1 MIFDS
6 FYQTAKSKVVNEEVN
21 VLLPQCSV
29 HAPNRYKRH
38 ITIAR
43 VKLCAN
49 VTY

>member
-6 FYQTAKSKVVNEEVN
+6 FYQTAKSEVVLIKVN

-29 HAPNRYKRH
+29 NAPNRYKRH
-38 ITIAR
+38 INVAR